1 MPKNDLR
8 GICFLLW
15 CLPHGNK
22 RYRIMYEIARHPL
35 LLSVNPFLYL
45 AQECIAEQ
53 PEGVVLATVV
63 FEGGGQEGGGY
74 VGATIPG
81 EATA

>member
-1 MPKNDLR
+1 MPKHDLYR
-8 GICFLLW
+8 ICLLPW
-15 CLPHGNK
+15 CLPHGDE
-22 RYRIMYEIARHPL
+22 RHRVMHEIARHSL
-35 LLSVNPFLYL
+35 FFSVCPFYHL
-45 AQECIAEQ
+45 AQERVAEQ